1 MHHYIPFSCD
11 ENSKYGNFE
20 FQGPSHNSAPWP
32 CLCEIECMPANVTKW
47 SVCDRGFHVRL
58 CTHVCVCGSV
68 FSGSQLLLKLL
79 SFPLGEV
86 PQFWSSV

>member
-47 SVCDRGFHVRL
+47 SVCAW
-58 CTHVCVCGSV
+58 GSPEREPMGLPWLS
-68 FSGSQLLLKLL
+68 SG
-79 SFPLGEV
+79 
-86 PQFWSSV
+86 